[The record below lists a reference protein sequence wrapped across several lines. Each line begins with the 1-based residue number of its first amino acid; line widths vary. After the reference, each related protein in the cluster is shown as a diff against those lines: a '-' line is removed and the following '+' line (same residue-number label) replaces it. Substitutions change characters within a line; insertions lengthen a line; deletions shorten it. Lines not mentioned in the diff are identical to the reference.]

1 MHVRCFSL
9 FLFFFFPLLRA
20 NRIRCENTIWKK
32 LEKILFFLC
41 WIKIILICRCLVF
54 DSFCLAVREIID
66 VWKLIFGRSICDII
80 IVETGSS
87 NKRIKLKDRVV
98 IHDFRWSETNE
109 LEIELVTLCLR
120 LRLAN
125 FQNLHPKVAKHL
137 PLVVRLVFFT
147 QVLINIA
154 ELSVQEE
161 SYVIV
166 IYTEW
171 KIAKSRGSRVIRE

>member
-1 MHVRCFSL
+1 MPSFLCFFDIDARSL
-9 FLFFFFPLLRA
+9 FLSFSFFFFPLLRA

-137 PLVVRLVFFT
+137 PLV
-147 QVLINIA
+147 
-154 ELSVQEE
+154 
-161 SYVIV
+161 YV
-166 IYTEW
+166 W
-171 KIAKSRGSRVIRE
+171 CFSRKY